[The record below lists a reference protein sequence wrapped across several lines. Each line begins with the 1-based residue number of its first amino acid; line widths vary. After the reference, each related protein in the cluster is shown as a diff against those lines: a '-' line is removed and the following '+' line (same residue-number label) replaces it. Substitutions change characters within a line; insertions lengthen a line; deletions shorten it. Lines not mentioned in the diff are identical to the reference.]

1 MATHELSP
9 LTINKGYWM
18 SSWYDRG
25 KRRRWKSFGSVKKVT
40 KREAEERR
48 REFCKEWY
56 SSSQVRDRQ
65 DAGGI
70 TIEELAEKYYTF
82 ARKHYVNRDG
92 TPSGQASNM
101 LHAMRE
107 LTDHC
112 GNMKVAD
119 LMAMD
124 VRDCRE
130 KMIAK
135 NLSRTTVNGRINRI
149 RHVFKWGAGRDM
161 VPPDIFNKLRAI
173 EPLRAGRSTAKEPK
187 PRRSLDRS
195 IIDATLPHL
204 PAPVAAMVELQW
216 LTGMRPGEVMR
227 MRGCDLDTSNRV
239 WVYTPDG
246 HKTEHYGKERK
257 IYLGPG
263 AKAIVKRFLKRG
275 TRDHLFSPREAVAA
289 MHRSRGGKRKK
300 KAIHYTWHC
309 DRYRANYYR
318 QAVHRACDKAG
329 IDRWTPYE
337 LRHTAAT
344 RLRRDHGEEVARII
358 LGHSRIDTTQMYGE
372 MDRGKAIQVAAR
384 SC

>member
-9 LTINKGYWM
+9 MTMNKGYWM
-18 SSWYDRG
+18 SSWYDRRG
-25 KRRRWKSFGSVKKVT
+25 KRRWKSFGSVKKVT
-40 KREAEERR
+40 KREAEQRR
-48 REFCKEWY
+48 RDFCREWY
-56 SSSQVRDRQ
+56 ASSQIRDKV
-65 DAGGI
+65 DSTGL
-70 TIEELAEKYYTF
+70 TVSELADRYHVF
-82 ARKHYVNRDG
+82 AREHYRKRDG
-92 TPSGQASNM
+92 TPSGQAANM

-107 LTDHC
+107 LTDLC
-112 GNMKVAD
+112 GDTKVAD

-124 VRDCRE
+124 VRECRE
-130 KMIAK
+130 IMIEK
-135 NLSRTTVNGRINRI
+135 GLSRTTVNGRINRI
-149 RHVFKWGAGRDM
+149 RHIFKWGAGRDI

-173 EPLRAGRSTAKEPK
+173 EPLRAGRSKAREPK
-187 PRRSLDRS
+187 RRRPLDRS
-195 IIDATLPHL
+195 VIDRTLPHL

-216 LTGMRPGEVMR
+216 LTGMRPGEAMR
-227 MRGCDLDTSNRV
+227 MRGCDLDTSGDV

-246 HKTEHYGKERK
+246 HKTEHYGKERT

-263 AKAIVKRFLKRG
+263 AKRIVEQFLKRG
-275 TRDHLFSPREAVAA
+275 MSDYLFSPREAVAA
-289 MHRSRGGKRKK
+289 MHGSRGGKSRK

-318 QAVHRACDKAG
+318 QAIHRACDKVG
-329 IDRWTPYE
+329 VDRWTPYD

-372 MDRGKAIQVAAR
+372 VDRGKAISVAAT